1 MEQTLTAQYR
11 ATNVIPTIREQ
22 GRSVAWLARQIGLS
36 RQYVSDIAHGH
47 MAVREDVARR
57 VGAAL
62 GVPFFVLFDVSDGG
76 DIPLS
81 GRTEV
86 AA

>member
-1 MEQTLTAQYR
+1 MEHNVTAQYR

-22 GRSVAWLARQIGLS
+22 GRSVSWLARQVGLS

-47 MAVREDVARR
+47 FTVREDVARR
-57 VGAAL
+57 VGTAL

-76 DIPLS
+76 SFPPSD
-81 GRTEV
+81 TDAE